1 MTSARARPIYS
12 DSQSPVKFADKTED
26 AHLWPKWKIQVL
38 AWLLKCS
45 PVRETSTQL
54 DGLLSTAQTI
64 ILLPWSGGQV
74 NTTNQAFGRDLG
86 VGQVN
91 ASAPGRGGVPPNFLP
106 LPAPHSVSQITL
118 TPRDLAVNEAD
129 QLLGR
134 SLALKGEKEN
144 NTIS

>member
-1 MTSARARPIYS
+1 M
-12 DSQSPVKFADKTED
+12 
-26 AHLWPKWKIQVL
+26 
-38 AWLLKCS
+38 
-45 PVRETSTQL
+45 
-54 DGLLSTAQTI
+54 
-64 ILLPWSGGQV
+64 
-74 NTTNQAFGRDLG
+74 NTTNQAVGRDLG